1 MEFSKNADGWLLV
14 RRFPRLWWV
23 GFSRSSRSPPLTPSP
38 QARPQPQGPENT
50 DDLGSGKWRVY
61 LRGPAGT
68 PYEGGVFKVTFT
80 VSLGAA
86 APAYPFAPPENFTF
100 ETGIW
105 HPRVDAKSGACC
117 LGLSASGTPAEPP
130 TWSAAT
136 MSLANMPVLLLA
148 VLASTE
154 GGANE
159 EAMKQAVDNMPAFT
173 AQAKAWTAKHAK
185 L

>member
-1 MEFSKNADGWLLV
+1 M
-14 RRFPRLWWV
+14 
-23 GFSRSSRSPPLTPSP
+23 
-38 QARPQPQGPENT
+38 
-50 DDLGSGKWRVY
+50 GSGKWRVY